1 MTKQIGTTSEQIL
14 VAALKRGEER
24 AFTEVMDL
32 YKTQIVNTV
41 FGMLGSVAEVDD
53 VGQEVFVRFFK
64 NIANFKGEAKISTYL
79 TRIAINLSL
88 NALKKRKR
96 NWRLLYSA
104 DYSEY
109 TMQNCYHQEEVELD
123 DRTVLL
129 RSSIL
134 ILDEKYK
141 QVVVLRVFQDLSFK
155 EISEVLELPIGTVLT
170 RFSRAQK
177 KLIALMN
184 K

>member
-64 NIANFKGEAKISTYL
+64 N
-79 TRIAINLSL
+79 
-88 NALKKRKR
+88 
-96 NWRLLYSA
+96 
-104 DYSEY
+104 
-109 TMQNCYHQEEVELD
+109 
-123 DRTVLL
+123 
-129 RSSIL
+129 L
-134 ILDEKYK
+134 IP
-141 QVVVLRVFQDLSFK
+141 F
-155 EISEVLELPIGTVLT
+155 
-170 RFSRAQK
+170 
-177 KLIALMN
+177 
-184 K
+184 